1 MIDAVP
7 EWVQVWQWARVS
19 RVPREVRP
27 FPQQA
32 LYGHEES
39 ITQAEYEAL
48 AAEWRKGWAWPRSDA
63 EADVASFAD
72 FLNELA

>member
-7 EWVQVWQWARVS
+7 EWVQVWQWART
-19 RVPREVRP
+19 RRGPLEVRP

-32 LYGHEES
+32 LYGYEES
-39 ITQAEYEAL
+39 ITQAEYEGL
-48 AAEWRKGWAWPRSDA
+48 LSEWRKSLRSDV

>member
-7 EWVQVWQWARVS
+7 EWVQVWQWART
-19 RVPREVRP
+19 RRRPLEVRP
-27 FPQQA
+27 FPQQS
-32 LYGHEES
+32 LYGYEES
-39 ITQAEYEAL
+39 ITQAEYEGL
-48 AAEWRKGWAWPRSDA
+48 LSEWQRLLRSDA